1 MLGSFILLVSRD
13 GVINIMDA
21 IRKIRRPGVRL
32 RKRDKQ
38 SVGKVIWELKGF
50 SADGGMVVIFNCH
63 LLGKKEN
70 VHAYRDR
77 ILK

>member
-1 MLGSFILLVSRD
+1 MLSENQETRCEIG
-13 GVINIMDA
+13 
-21 IRKIRRPGVRL
+21 K
-32 RKRDKQ
+32 KRDKQ

>member
-1 MLGSFILLVSRD
+1 
-13 GVINIMDA
+13 MDA

-63 LLGKKEN
+63 LLGKN
-70 VHAYRDR
+70 
-77 ILK
+77 

>member
-1 MLGSFILLVSRD
+1 
-13 GVINIMDA
+13 MDA

>member
-1 MLGSFILLVSRD
+1 
-13 GVINIMDA
+13 MDA

-77 ILK
+77 ILKWHLV